1 LGPFFCSKKEIP
13 AYPKQFNNLSFL
25 IFLLE
30 IPPRAIIFL
39 LDNLESN
46 LNLLIP
52 KKFLFFL
59 NKEDKIQYLYFEVLL
74 F

>member
-1 LGPFFCSKKEIP
+1 MSFQKFFLKST
-13 AYPKQFNNLSFL
+13 NNNA
-25 IFLLE
+25 IFLVKY
-30 IPPRAIIFL
+30 
-39 LDNLESN
+39 LDLGLSGVILATN

-59 NKEDKIQYLYFEVLL
+59 NKEDKNIIFI